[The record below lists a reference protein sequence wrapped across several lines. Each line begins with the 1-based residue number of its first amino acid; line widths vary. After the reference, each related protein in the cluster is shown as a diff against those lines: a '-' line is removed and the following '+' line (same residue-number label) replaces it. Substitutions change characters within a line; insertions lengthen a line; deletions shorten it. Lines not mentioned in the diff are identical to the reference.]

1 MSVIYL
7 RKNSTLACFTQFK
20 KNNRTARY
28 ITYFK
33 VAGDSFEKIDS
44 RKVSKLNGNNAF
56 KKLVGNGYVVVA
68 KKVIEE

>member
-28 ITYFK
+28 ISYFK
-33 VAGDSFEKIDS
+33 VTGDSFEALES
-44 RKVSKLNGNNAF
+44 RKVSKLNGNNAY
-56 KKLVGNGYVVVA
+56 KKLVANGFVVIA
-68 KKVIEE
+68 KKVVEE